1 MRFSSLLSAVGLFA
15 AAKAADFQ
23 TVRDDIAKLGVLLQ
37 GLEADAKGI
46 QAGSLGIARSLQ
58 LEVDSV
64 EVHKLLLSTTADT
77 KASPPFEDHSIDVGG
92 DFLNVQPAINGVLTT
107 ITNLK
112 ANLEELRP
120 VVLACLYQLK
130 QDSGAL
136 GKEVTAKLNGDFQEV
151 AKQVLSE
158 IDDSFN
164 TAIVAYGGKSK

>member
-1 MRFSSLLSAVGLFA
+1 MRFSSLLSIVGLFA

-77 KASPPFEDHSIDVGG
+77 KASPPFEDH
-92 DFLNVQPAINGVLTT
+92 
-107 ITNLK
+107 
-112 ANLEELRP
+112 
-120 VVLACLYQLK
+120 
-130 QDSGAL
+130 
-136 GKEVTAKLNGDFQEV
+136 
-151 AKQVLSE
+151 
-158 IDDSFN
+158 
-164 TAIVAYGGKSK
+164 